1 MACGE
6 GGGEADSCLSVAQLG
21 EHDEDQ
27 VVRTPQI
34 VHMPRMKVPIPAAQQ
49 RTRAQRGGD
58 QDRRARACDAGRW
71 SCAWETA
78 PPGGVWGAA
87 ALACAGG
94 AQGARAGP
102 GAVQYA
108 RLAPCGA
115 GLRAVEG
122 VEIFTRERRRRA
134 RACAGV

>member
-21 EHDEDQ
+21 EHEDQ
-27 VVRTPQI
+27 VVRKPQI
-34 VHMPRMKVPIPAAQQ
+34 VHMPMMKVPIPAAQQ

-115 GLRAVEG
+115 GA
-122 VEIFTRERRRRA
+122 RR
-134 RACAGV
+134 